1 MHPHRFG
8 LLALAL
14 AAPLAAYA
22 QAAPDAA
29 PTPAAAPAEQPICA
43 DRPTK
48 SNNACTVDPGHFQL
62 EADIAN
68 ATFFRLDGVSVDT
81 WLIANPTLK
90 YGLAPNLD
98 IEVNIAPVEIVRTR
112 IDGAATQ
119 TIAGVSDLFLKAK
132 YQFLNTKDGVW
143 QAALLPY
150 VKIPTARAGIGNGAV
165 EGGLLLPLS
174 YKINNTFSL
183 SAQPEYDDLL
193 NAAGAGHH
201 ANYAQTLSLS
211 ASLPHT
217 ITLYGELAGDWNFD
231 RSGEVTQYS
240 ADLAL
245 SFNAGPRLQFDGG
258 VNIGLNRF
266 TPGAQVYIGVSQK
279 F

>member
-1 MHPHRFG
+1 MTRTG
-8 LLALAL
+8 SKLAALLL
-14 AAPLAAYA
+14 AAPLAVQA
-22 QAAPDAA
+22 QA
-29 PTPAAAPAEQPICA
+29 TPPPPPSAEQPICA
-43 DRPTK
+43 DRPTR

-68 ATFFRLDGVSVDT
+68 ATFQRLDGVTVDT

-90 YGLAPNLD
+90 YGLAANLD
-98 IEVNIAPVEIVRTR
+98 IEANIAPLEIVRTR
-112 IDGAATQ
+112 IDGARPETL
-119 TIAGVSDLFLKAK
+119 AGVSDLFLHVK
-132 YQFLNTKDGVW
+132 YMFLNTKDGIW

-150 VKIPTARAGIGNGAV
+150 VKVPTARAGLGNGAV
-165 EGGLLLPLS
+165 EGGVVVPIS

-183 SAQPEYDDLL
+183 TAQPEYDDLL
-193 NAAGAGHH
+193 NAAGTGRHP
-201 ANYAQTLSLS
+201 NYAQTLSLS

-217 ITLYGELAGDWNFD
+217 ITLYGEIWGGWNFD
-231 RSGEVTQYS
+231 PSGEVTQYT
-240 ADLAL
+240 ADLAA

-266 TPGAQVYIGVSQK
+266 TPGAQVYIGVSRK